1 MSFSTIQKIRLV
13 TAGSLFD
20 GHDAAINIMRRI
32 MQAKGAEVIHLGH
45 NRSVHEIVEAAI
57 EEDVH
62 GIAITSYQGGHLEF
76 FKYMKDLLQ
85 QNGCGHIK
93 IFGGGGGTILP
104 HEIDELQA
112 YGITRLYSP
121 DDGRKMGLEGMIE
134 DVLKQC
140 VIDEDFNQSAF
151 YKSVENWG
159 YSMPLNKLVDS
170 RKIARAITLAELS
183 QPYELLNISD
193 ANKRPSVVVG
203 ITGTGGA
210 GKSSVTDEIV
220 RRYLHNFQE
229 KTIAIISVDPS
240 KKKTGGAL
248 LGDRIRMNSI
258 SHPRSYMRSMAT
270 REDNAALSA
279 YIQQAID
286 ICKNAGFDLIILE
299 SAGVGQSDAS
309 ILDYCDVSMYVM
321 TPEYGAA
328 SQLEKI
334 NMLDYADIICIN
346 KFDKPGALDALADVR
361 KQYKRNH
368 NLFTAT
374 DADLPI
380 IGTMASKFNDDG
392 MNHLFEQLFKKIE
405 DKFGVDFGKYIF
417 TETAPVSS
425 AIIPTNR
432 SRYLSEITEAIRN
445 YNNWVNEQSI
455 VASKLYQLNGAIE
468 ILK

>member
-1 MSFSTIQKIRLV
+1 MSSKIRLV

-62 GIAITSYQGGHLEF
+62 GIAITSYQGGHVEF

-85 QNGCGHIK
+85 QNGCSHIK

-104 HEIDELQA
+104 HEIDELHN

-134 DVLKQC
+134 DVLQQC
-140 VIDEDFNQSAF
+140 SINEDTNDSLFYQSAQH
-151 YKSVENWG
+151 WG
-159 YSMPLNKLVDS
+159 TTPPLGKVKDS
-170 RKIARAITLAELS
+170 RKIARQITLSEEGKQYQSLS
-183 QPYELLNISD
+183 FVNNAAAST
-193 ANKRPSVVVG
+193 NHVVIG

-210 GKSSVTDEIV
+210 GKSSVTDELV
-220 RRYLHNFQE
+220 RRFLHNFTD
-229 KTIAIISVDPS
+229 KTIAVISVDPS

-258 SHPRSYMRSMAT
+258 SHSRSYMRSMAT

-286 ICKNAGFDLIILE
+286 ICKNAAFDLIILE

-368 NLFTAT
+368 NLFTAK
-374 DADLPI
+374 DAELPI
-380 IGTMASKFNDDG
+380 VGTMASRFNDDG
-392 MNHLFEQLFKKIE
+392 MNHLFEQLLQKI
-405 DKFGVDFGKYIF
+405 KGKTSLSFGSYSFS
-417 TETAPVSS
+417 ETAKVSS
-425 AIIPTNR
+425 AIIPSSR
-432 SRYLSEITEAIRN
+432 SRYLSEITETIRG
-445 YNNWVNEQSI
+445 YNKWVDEQSEI
-455 VASKLYQLNGAIE
+455 ATKLYQLNGAIKIIE
-468 ILK
+468 